1 MRTIR
6 GQTIMILEKTP
17 LTLVEV
23 KEYIKDS
30 GETNPTLDYLKKFI
44 RLNKEKSKQL
54 KEEIIK
60 LNNSKIKEE
69 NIVKIIDFLPKG
81 KEEVN
86 KIFIET
92 DLTEE
97 ETNEILQITQKY

>member
-1 MRTIR
+1 
-6 GQTIMILEKTP
+6 MILEKTP